1 MASTPQSQGGSGQE
15 RMFDLNRPQGFAKD
29 DYLWQWSSA
38 TSTIFNIIGKN
49 NNQQSTRDITM
60 AVMFAIPLI
69 AHDDIRRKQE
79 ILFHAAIDHINNGT
93 LSASNDLIKKDLL
106 EILSDSTLS
115 NEDKIVKINRIYKNR
130 EMTASQKTEEILR
143 VCAITM
149 GNLTAYVDQF
159 RGLAHTLKVG
169 ELVNLDKP
177 YAKRQNAFP
186 LPDDGKPM
194 EI

>member
-1 MASTPQSQGGSGQE
+1 MQTPQSQGGSGQD

-29 DYLWQWSSA
+29 EYLWQWSSA
-38 TSTIFNIIGKN
+38 NGTIFNIIGKN
-49 NNQQSTRDITM
+49 NNQQSTHDITM

-69 AHDDIRRKQE
+69 AHDDVRRKQE
-79 ILFHAAIDHINNGT
+79 ILFHAAIDHINTGSV
-93 LSASNDLIKKDLL
+93 SATTDRMNK
-106 EILSDSTLS
+106 EILSIVSDSTLS
-115 NEDKIVKINRIYKNR
+115 NDDKVVRITRLFKNK
-130 EMTASQKTEEILR
+130 EMTATQKTNEILR

-149 GNLTAYVDQF
+149 GNLTSYVDQF

-177 YAKRQNAFP
+177 YAKRTHAFP
-186 LPDDGKPM
+186 NPDDKEL